1 MSFDYAASAN
11 TARRLLEQFGQQITL
26 SRTSDPVYDP
36 ITGEYTGGGIVTSEV
51 VGVLLPVGDE
61 AGNTLSDGG
70 VVRADD
76 RKFIVD
82 ASAEPDAL
90 TTLTDAGGGVWN
102 IVNVV
107 SLAPA
112 GDNVLYKGFVRR

>member
-1 MSFDYAASAN
+1 MTFDYAASAD
-11 TARRLLEQFGQQITL
+11 TAMRMLAKFGQTVTL

-36 ITGEYTGGGIVTSEV
+36 ITGEYTGGGTVSTTAF
-51 VGVLLPVGDE
+51 GVLLPVGDE
-61 AGNTLSDGG
+61 AGNTLGDGG
-70 VVRADD
+70 VIRADD

-82 ASAEPDAL
+82 SGASLDAL

-112 GDNVLYKGFVRR
+112 GINVLYKGIVRR

>member
-1 MSFDYAASAN
+1 MSFDYTASAE
-11 TARRLLEQFGQQITL
+11 TARRMLEQFGQTVTL
-26 SRTSDPVYDP
+26 SRTSDAAYDP
-36 ITGEYTGGGIVTSEV
+36 ITGEYTGGGTVTTTAH
-51 VGVLLPVGDE
+51 GVLLPVGDE

-76 RKFIVD
+76 RKFIID

-90 TTLTDAGGGVWN
+90 STLTDAGGGVWN

-112 GDNVLYKGFVRR
+112 GVNVLYKGYVRR

>member
-1 MSFDYAASAN
+1 MSFDYALSAA
-11 TARRLLEQFGQQITL
+11 TARRLLEQFGQTVTL

-36 ITGEYTGGGIVTSEV
+36 VTGEYAGGGTVTSTAF
-51 VGVLLPVGDE
+51 GVLLPVGDE
-61 AGNTLSDGG
+61 AGNTLGDGG

-82 ASAEPDAL
+82 SGASLDAL
-90 TTLTDAGGGVWN
+90 TTLTDAGGGVWS

-112 GDNVLYKGFVRR
+112 GVNVLYKGIVRR